1 MRRLTRGRGYGPRI
15 ISPGTNQ
22 HWCRTSECHPQG
34 QRTPRNFRIPCK
46 PPGTADRSKVLDE
59 RGQPG
64 RIAILE
70 EDVETLQGWKQQLV
84 EIGTAV
90 SAIRSTVVSAVV
102 WALEHFDI
110 IHFF

>member
-1 MRRLTRGRGYGPRI
+1 
-15 ISPGTNQ
+15 
-22 HWCRTSECHPQG
+22 
-34 QRTPRNFRIPCK
+34 
-46 PPGTADRSKVLDE
+46 
-59 RGQPG
+59 
-64 RIAILE
+64 
-70 EDVETLQGWKQQLV
+70 VETLQGWKQQLV